1 MKRSKRI
8 LASLMSVLLV
18 LPSLVL
24 PFSATAEETSEPEGD
39 QRIVAVLQEEEST
52 GTATSGFVGKQYNDV
67 NISLEKAPSNYI
79 VVGEYKLNVTEPVPA
94 DDGWMD
100 YVLGSGDIKAW
111 GKKGEESFSTV
122 CGQMEDFIPVAE
134 RAANEWMPFEIP
146 LADFESDTLTS
157 FQLNLY
163 NDLESKLGQKHTLE
177 YSLRKVYVMDV
188 SIRADG
194 TPNPVVA
201 DISGSYD
208 VVTAVPSAGLTSLF
222 PTSKLKT
229 NSMSSD
235 MDVSK
240 LRVEF
245 DVMVEEGDVEA
256 STLKDGTICLWAHDE
271 VGDKSYNSPAWSGPV
286 EQNGTWY
293 HISYSLDQFKNNDNT
308 IADPSTI
315 YQAQINDY
323 NHTQDTPSFTA
334 HVKNFRIV
342 DTEMERLA
350 AAVDEAEARLAD
362 GKDYI
367 EEAVAALNEKL
378 AAAKAL
384 RVEAT
389 QAQVTEAADA
399 LETALA
405 QLRTVMTYPN
415 ADPDELYYVV
425 GRFQEK
431 DAVKTKE
438 SVIEEGQATDPTIAI
453 DTEEPIDLSA
463 YGKDRSKLALMLDVK
478 VDRKDGVT
486 GKDALKSTANQ
497 FVELQDRSNAAAP
510 KSVFKTSGSSK
521 PYLGGNYTDGYEDSE
536 GEWVTYLVPWSMTLS
551 EHNTDKVTRFFY
563 GMYNDTTDV
572 ALTISIR
579 NARIVDFTRDG
590 EGYANGVVGLMYPTG
605 MDATPDTYSGNK
617 HSMEAFSWKELLF
630 NSMTSDMNP
639 ADLCLEFETKA
650 SGEGQAS
657 KIANGRVVLQCQ
669 EDGGNVDYQVSSW
682 TNGKM
687 PQNDIWYPFSYT
699 LDTLKKDNVSMTDP
713 SRITKF
719 YVQSY
724 NDNKDADDIPDNQDL
739 LVMNQIIRNA
749 RIIDLTVVQP
759 REDLEAAVNEL
770 NDCLFDENTAAEEY
784 DAAVAKGKE
793 LLADRDATPQE
804 LAAQAEA
811 INEAKKSLSN
821 IVDVTYDV
829 AHFSSQEKMMNTA
842 DVSASQFYYNWAA
855 ADGTTDAGIDLTDGS
870 ENVIGQNRYFQ
881 LKVTFTRNASYEGT
895 TTFEDIDIL
904 NNVQVRLRSSD
915 VEGVEHRSD
924 SFTLAIT
931 DKQKTADQVV
941 YTLEVQ
947 LNDANEAT
955 GDRKD
960 MNWKDLRN
968 SIIFVNL
975 TSPLWTSEEN
985 KQDPVAIECTLSDVQ
1000 IVNKTLPNMI
1010 AELTTAANE
1019 VLADESQYTEDS
1031 VADFKAAQEAAKL
1044 VLADDAATARAIR
1057 AAAADVTQA
1066 KENLKDAPAEPV
1078 PDNYILIG
1086 EGPVTSNEAHDF
1098 GAAIEPAEAVD
1109 LSEYTDRDLSVTYK
1123 IKVDKTERFPT
1134 SEKIEGNNWLT
1145 KITNGSF
1152 KVNGEN
1158 VLSGLS
1164 LSKGIYSGVT
1174 AENVWVDVTVA
1185 LPKGITSISKVE
1197 ARFFNDLHKLTS
1209 NDNDQKQGVTI
1220 SIKDAYVVVGDVSP
1234 IMRWSQQER
1243 TITDLNGGYQFYFD
1257 WKTADGVSGQAS
1269 EEPGIDLSDA
1279 TEENVA
1285 NADYAFQMDI
1295 TYNVLKTLP
1304 EGITPIDMM
1313 GLPII
1318 NLRSTQQPKEEP
1330 ETGYNEMATGWF
1342 TIPAEYCTA
1351 KADGTGYTVSI
1362 PLTAITTGNLDW
1374 SDVKELLVR
1383 QEVKD
1388 EADYRTGG
1396 YISMTLANVKV
1407 VEVEAE
1413 PEPPVDKEALTA
1425 LIATAKE
1432 KASKTD
1438 MYTAGSIAAL
1448 NTAITNAQG
1457 VVDNDAADQAA
1468 VNAQVAALQ
1477 DAINALVDI
1486 SGLKALLDGKKNEE
1500 QLAGYTADSVEA
1512 YNKLFTDA
1520 QAVYENP
1527 NATAQQVAEQV
1538 EILEGADSVL
1548 VEETPDP
1555 DDNVVDITTGETTTV
1570 EGHMLNVAVSPE
1582 EPIDLSAYANREVSL
1597 QFQIKLDKTEN
1608 FAETLNAFVDG
1619 DNWMSYIRNGRV
1631 RVNGSEIGDLQA
1643 TVGLLSGMTEGE
1655 YVTVT
1660 VQIPQAIV
1668 EQGTLTGYEM
1678 YMYNDLHRF
1687 GEDMDPEA
1695 ETNDGTYTEA
1705 NEGSKGVTMTVKDVK
1720 LVIGDELPAQDPN
1733 AKMVWS
1739 TIVGD
1744 YNTLQGGTQVY
1755 IDWKSADGYPLD
1767 TEEGPGADLSGTA
1780 ANGANKNYNL
1790 QIKFTFK
1797 DVNLPENVTIDQV
1810 VKLLFVR
1817 LRSSRIDDAEKAAKG
1832 LEFTLKAEGDGERL
1846 VLEPDAD
1853 EVYSINVPLSM
1864 MVTENI
1870 DWTDVK
1876 QMIIRMEIADEYTGT
1891 ANMTNPYFTLSIQ
1904 EAKIVDT
1911 DPENPDVPVD
1921 PTVDKTK
1928 LEALIETAQAEAAK
1942 TDTYTA
1948 DSIAALED
1956 AIDAAQ
1962 AVVDDA
1968 EATQEDVDAQLTALQ
1983 AAIDELDEIPV
1994 TPEPELGDVNG
2005 DGKITAM
2012 DALMALQAAT
2022 GKIDLTDEQ
2031 KVAANVNGDEEVTA
2045 EDALVLLQYAT
2056 QKISKLPHTEPVE
2069 EPAE

>member
-24 PFSATAEETSEPEGD
+24 PFSATAE
-39 QRIVAVLQEEEST
+39 
-52 GTATSGFVGKQYNDV
+52 
-67 NISLEKAPSNYI
+67 
-79 VVGEYKLNVTEPVPA
+79 
-94 DDGWMD
+94 
-100 YVLGSGDIKAW
+100 
-111 GKKGEESFSTV
+111 
-122 CGQMEDFIPVAE
+122 
-134 RAANEWMPFEIP
+134 
-146 LADFESDTLTS
+146 
-157 FQLNLY
+157 
-163 NDLESKLGQKHTLE
+163 
-177 YSLRKVYVMDV
+177 
-188 SIRADG
+188 DG
-194 TPNPVVA
+194 TEQ
-201 DISGSYD
+201 
-208 VVTAVPSAGLTSLF
+208 TSA
-222 PTSKLKT
+222 
-229 NSMSSD
+229 
-235 MDVSK
+235 
-240 LRVEF
+240 
-245 DVMVEEGDVEA
+245 A
-256 STLKDGTICLWAHDE
+256 
-271 VGDKSYNSPAWSGPV
+271 
-286 EQNGTWY
+286 
-293 HISYSLDQFKNNDNT
+293 
-308 IADPSTI
+308 
-315 YQAQINDY
+315 
-323 NHTQDTPSFTA
+323 
-334 HVKNFRIV
+334 
-342 DTEMERLA
+342 
-350 AAVDEAEARLAD
+350 
-362 GKDYI
+362 
-367 EEAVAALNEKL
+367 
-378 AAAKAL
+378 
-384 RVEAT
+384 
-389 QAQVTEAADA
+389 
-399 LETALA
+399 
-405 QLRTVMTYPN
+405 YPN
-415 ADPDELYYVV
+415 ADPSEPYYVV

-431 DAVKTKE
+431 DAVVTKE
-438 SVIEEGQATDPTIAI
+438 SVVDPDAEQDSAKASDPTITI

-463 YGKDRSKLALMLDVK
+463 YGMDRSKLALMLEVK
-478 VDRKDGVT
+478 VDREDGVT

-497 FVELQDRSNAAAP
+497 FVELQDCSDAAAP

-521 PYLGGNYTDGYEDSE
+521 PYLGANYTNGYEDAE
-536 GEWVTYLVPWSMTLS
+536 GEWITYIVPWSLTVS
-551 EHNTDKVTRFFY
+551 ESTTDKVTRFHY
-563 GMYNDTTDV
+563 GIYNDTTDV

-590 EGYANGVVGLMYPTG
+590 EGYANGVVALMYGQT
-605 MDATPDTYSGNK
+605 MDATADDAKHSGNYL
-617 HSMEAFSWKELLF
+617 EAFAWAEPLVNNL
-630 NSMTSDMNP
+630 TSEMAP
-639 ADLCLEFETKA
+639 ADLRLEFETKA
-650 SGEGQAS
+650 SGEGEAS
-657 KIANGRVVLQCQ
+657 EICNGSVQLQCGTGM
-669 EDGGNVDYQVSSW
+669 DVKNYQI
-682 TNGKM
+682 NGWSNDRM
-687 PQNDIWYPFSYT
+687 PQNDTWYSFSYT
-699 LDTLKKDNVSMTDP
+699 LDTLKENGQPANEAMTDP
-713 SRITKF
+713 SQIAKF
-719 YVQSY
+719 HVYSY
-724 NDNKDADDIPDNQDL
+724 NDNKIGTSGESDEDL

-749 RIIDLTVVQP
+749 RIVDLTVVQP

-784 DAAVAKGKE
+784 DAEVAKGKE
-793 LLADRDATPQE
+793 LLADRDATPE
-804 LAAQAEA
+804 ALTAQAEV
-811 INEAKKSLSN
+811 INEAEEALTGIKDLS
-821 IVDVTYDV
+821 YDV
-829 AHFSSQEKMMNTA
+829 MTFTAQEYTKDMA
-842 DVSASQFYYNWAA
+842 DVSASQYYFDWKTGDDVTSTVGA
-855 ADGTTDAGIDLTDGS
+855 DLTDDGT
-870 ENVIGQNRYFQ
+870 NLGANRYLQ
-881 LKVTFTRNASYEGT
+881 ATVTLTRNPDYVDYTGVKHEV
-895 TTFEDIDIL
+895 EDLSALLKNVDVRVRTNID
-904 NNVQVRLRSSD
+904 
-915 VEGVEHRSD
+915 GEHRTNSYTMQIVGEPVEQED
-924 SFTLAIT
+924 QSIT
-931 DKQKTADQVV
+931 
-941 YTLEVQ
+941 YTLEVLFNTDMQ
-947 LNDANEAT
+947 NDVDWANIR
-955 GDRKD
+955 DS
-960 MNWKDLRN
+960 L
-968 SIIFVNL
+968 FYVNL
-975 TSPLWTSEEN
+975 NQTLRDEPADEIEDKNAWKRE
-985 KQDPVAIECTLSDVQ
+985 QDIAVYCTLSDVQ

-1010 AELTTAANE
+1010 AELQTAANE
-1019 VLADESQYTEDS
+1019 VLEDEDKYTEDS
-1031 VADFKAAQEAAKL
+1031 VADFKAAQDAAKQ
-1044 VLADDAATARAIR
+1044 VLADDTATARAIR
-1057 AAAADVTQA
+1057 AAAAHVAQA

-1078 PDNYILIG
+1078 PDNYIPIG
-1086 EGPVTSNEAHDF
+1086 KGPVTSNEAHDF

-1330 ETGYNEMATGWF
+1330 ETGYNEMATNWF

-1413 PEPPVDKEALTA
+1413 PEPPVDKQALTA

-1438 MYTAGSIAAL
+1438 MYTAGSMAAL

-1631 RVNGSEIGDLQA
+1631 RVNGSEIGTLQA
-1643 TVGLLSGMTEGE
+1643 TVGLLAGMTEGE

-1744 YNTLQGGTQVY
+1744 YNTLQNGTQVY

-1797 DVNLPENVTIDQV
+1797 DVNLPENVTIDQM
-1810 VKLLFVR
+1810 VKVLFVR

-1853 EVYSINVPLSM
+1853 GVYSINVPLSM

-1891 ANMTNPYFTLSIQ
+1891 ANMTNPYFTLSVQ

-1911 DPENPDVPVD
+1911 DPENPDVPVE

-1928 LEALIETAQAEAAK
+1928 LEALIETAKAEAAK
-1942 TDTYTA
+1942 TDMYTE

>member
-24 PFSATAEETSEPEGD
+24 PFSATAEGEDESASD
-39 QRIVAVLQEEEST
+39 QRIVAVIQEEEST
-52 GTATSGFVGKQYNDV
+52 GTGKKSYWNPTGGTTGTGAYQNDYIGKQWSGL
-67 NISLEKAPSNYI
+67 NISLTKASSNYMI
-79 VVGEYKLNVTEPVPA
+79 VGEYKLNMTDPVQE
-94 DDGWMD
+94 DTSWMEK
-100 YVLGSGDIKAW
+100 VLASGNIMVYGTANEQSVNKN
-111 GKKGEESFSTV
+111 
-122 CGQMEDFIPVAE
+122 CGQMKDVIPQSQ
-134 RAANEWMPFEIP
+134 RANDGWMPFEIP
-146 LADFESDTLTS
+146 LVSFAGDTITT
-157 FQLNLY
+157 FQLNPY
-163 NDLESKLGQKHTLE
+163 NNMADALKDQTST
-177 YSLRKVYVMDV
+177 YSLDYAIRKVYVMDM
-188 SIRADG
+188 SIQADG

-201 DISGSYD
+201 DISGAYD
-208 VVTAVPSAGLTSLF
+208 VVTEQAQGTGTPNPF
-222 PTSKLKT
+222 PTKALKT
-229 NSMSSD
+229 NSMSAD
-235 MDVSK
+235 MDASK

-245 DVMVEEGDVEA
+245 DVMVEGEIDAAKLYDGLIRLWVHDLDGDHE
-256 STLKDGTICLWAHDE
+256 
-271 VGDKSYNSPAWSGPV
+271 YNSPAWSGPV
-286 EQNGTWY
+286 EATDTWY
-293 HISYSLDQFKNNDNT
+293 HISYTLDQFTRTVEEQKVT
-308 IADPSTI
+308 IADPSAI
-315 YQAQINDY
+315 YQALIFDY
-323 NHTQDTPSFTA
+323 NHADGLPAFTT

-342 DTEMERLA
+342 DTEMERLESA
-350 AAVDEAEARLAD
+350 IDQAEAKLVD
-362 GKDYI
+362 GKTYTD
-367 EEAVAALNEKL
+367 ATLAALNEKL
-378 AAAKAL
+378 TAAKAL
-384 RVEAT
+384 GVEAT

-399 LETALA
+399 LITAIEGLQEETA
-405 QLRTVMTYPN
+405 QEPQTYPN

-431 DAVKTKE
+431 DAVITKE

-463 YGKDRSKLALMLDVK
+463 YGSDRSKLALMLDVK

-521 PYLGGNYTDGYEDSE
+521 PYLGGNYTNGYEDSE

-563 GMYNDTTDV
+563 GIYNDTTDV

-590 EGYANGVVGLMYPTG
+590 EGYANGVVALMYGQT
-605 MDATPDTYSGNK
+605 MDATADDAKHSGNYL
-617 HSMEAFSWKELLF
+617 EAFAWAEPLVNNL
-630 NSMTSDMNP
+630 TSEMAP
-639 ADLCLEFETKA
+639 ADLRLEFETKA
-650 SGEGQAS
+650 SGEGEAS
-657 KIANGRVVLQCQ
+657 EICNGSVQLQCGTGM
-669 EDGGNVDYQVSSW
+669 DVKNYQI
-682 TNGKM
+682 NGWSNDRM
-687 PQNDIWYPFSYT
+687 PQNDTWYSFSYT
-699 LDTLKKDNVSMTDP
+699 LDTLKENGQPANEAMTDP
-713 SRITKF
+713 SQIAKF
-719 YVQSY
+719 HVYSY
-724 NDNKDADDIPDNQDL
+724 NDNKIGTSGESDEDL

-749 RIIDLTVVQP
+749 RIVDLTVVQP

-784 DAAVAKGKE
+784 DAEVAKGKE
-793 LLADRDATPQE
+793 LLADRDATPE
-804 LAAQAEA
+804 ALTAQAEV
-811 INEAKKSLSN
+811 INEAEEALTGIKDLS
-821 IVDVTYDV
+821 YDV
-829 AHFSSQEKMMNTA
+829 MTFTAQEYTKDMA
-842 DVSASQFYYNWAA
+842 DVSASQYYFDWKTGDDVTSTVGA
-855 ADGTTDAGIDLTDGS
+855 DLTDDGT
-870 ENVIGQNRYFQ
+870 NLGANRYLQ
-881 LKVTFTRNASYEGT
+881 ATVTLTRNPDYVDYTGVKHEV
-895 TTFEDIDIL
+895 EDLSALLKNVDVRVRTNID
-904 NNVQVRLRSSD
+904 
-915 VEGVEHRSD
+915 GEHRTNSYTMQIVGEPVEQED
-924 SFTLAIT
+924 QSIT
-931 DKQKTADQVV
+931 
-941 YTLEVQ
+941 YTLEVLFNTDMQ
-947 LNDANEAT
+947 NDVDWANIR
-955 GDRKD
+955 DS
-960 MNWKDLRN
+960 L
-968 SIIFVNL
+968 FYVNL
-975 TSPLWTSEEN
+975 NQTLRDEPADEIEDKNAWKRE
-985 KQDPVAIECTLSDVQ
+985 QDIAVYCTLSDVQ

-1010 AELTTAANE
+1010 AELQTAANE
-1019 VLADESQYTEDS
+1019 VLEDEDKYTEDS
-1031 VADFKAAQEAAKL
+1031 VADFKAAQDAAKQ
-1044 VLADDAATARAIR
+1044 VLADDTATARAIR
-1057 AAAADVTQA
+1057 AAAAHVAQA

-1078 PDNYILIG
+1078 PDNYIPIG
-1086 EGPVTSNEAHDF
+1086 KGPVTSNEAHDF

-1330 ETGYNEMATGWF
+1330 ETGYNEMATNWF

-1413 PEPPVDKEALTA
+1413 PEPPVDKQALTA

-1438 MYTAGSIAAL
+1438 MYTAGSMAAL

-1538 EILEGADSVL
+1538 TALQNADSVL
-1548 VEETPDP
+1548 VEDTP
-1555 DDNVVDITTGETTTV
+1555 E
-1570 EGHMLNVAVSPE
+1570 
-1582 EPIDLSAYANREVSL
+1582 
-1597 QFQIKLDKTEN
+1597 
-1608 FAETLNAFVDG
+1608 
-1619 DNWMSYIRNGRV
+1619 
-1631 RVNGSEIGDLQA
+1631 
-1643 TVGLLSGMTEGE
+1643 
-1655 YVTVT
+1655 
-1660 VQIPQAIV
+1660 
-1668 EQGTLTGYEM
+1668 
-1678 YMYNDLHRF
+1678 
-1687 GEDMDPEA
+1687 
-1695 ETNDGTYTEA
+1695 
-1705 NEGSKGVTMTVKDVK
+1705 
-1720 LVIGDELPAQDPN
+1720 
-1733 AKMVWS
+1733 
-1739 TIVGD
+1739 
-1744 YNTLQGGTQVY
+1744 
-1755 IDWKSADGYPLD
+1755 
-1767 TEEGPGADLSGTA
+1767 
-1780 ANGANKNYNL
+1780 
-1790 QIKFTFK
+1790 
-1797 DVNLPENVTIDQV
+1797 
-1810 VKLLFVR
+1810 
-1817 LRSSRIDDAEKAAKG
+1817 
-1832 LEFTLKAEGDGERL
+1832 
-1846 VLEPDAD
+1846 
-1853 EVYSINVPLSM
+1853 
-1864 MVTENI
+1864 
-1870 DWTDVK
+1870 
-1876 QMIIRMEIADEYTGT
+1876 
-1891 ANMTNPYFTLSIQ
+1891 
-1904 EAKIVDT
+1904 
-1911 DPENPDVPVD
+1911 
-1921 PTVDKTK
+1921 PTVDKTELAAL
-1928 LEALIETAQAEAAK
+1928 LEQAKAEAAK
-1942 TDTYTA
+1942 TDVYTA
-1948 DSIAALED
+1948 ESIAELEA
-1956 AIDAAQ
+1956 AIKTAQ
-1962 AVVDDA
+1962 TVYDSDTVS
-1968 EATQEDVDAQLTALQ
+1968 QSDVDAQEAALQ

-2005 DGKITAM
+2005 DGQITAM
-2012 DALMALQAAT
+2012 DALLALQAAT
-2022 GKIDLTDEQ
+2022 GKLNLTDEQ
-2031 KVAANVNGDEEVTA
+2031 KAAANVNGDEAVTA

-2056 QKISKLPHTEPVE
+2056 QKIDELPHVEPVE